1 MINAFELS
9 AKSKYSHLQFS
20 IDRTFVHSHR
30 VFPEFPLI
38 QFYLWFFNPGLY
50 PEVHE
55 LRQENCEEQHRII
68 ISRIHV
74 IAIPVLYSSNSR
86 TPHNISPNKG
96 RLFVL
101 VAWQADPKIVCI
113 FCHIMKYNIRLHMV
127 NIHR

>member
-1 MINAFELS
+1 MINALELS

-74 IAIPVLYSSNSR
+74 IAIPVLFSSNLCI
-86 TPHNISPNKG
+86 PHNISLNKG

-101 VAWQADPKIVCI
+101 AARQANPKIVCI
-113 FCHIMKYNIRLHMV
+113 FCYIIKYSICLHMV
-127 NIHR
+127 DIHR